1 MAAYTKS
8 LSLWIKYLFM
18 ITLITVVISFT
29 AGEVVRV
36 FERNYHEEKVD
47 RLLQSYFQA
56 LSSTTI
62 EDVLTEDIP
71 HLETILEQA
80 TAHNPDLIYVLISNE
95 AEVQL
100 ASSGQK
106 PRNDNT
112 LTAQYHRT
120 ITFEGEVFGS
130 MTLALSKEML
140 LNEINQ
146 HVDQIRYFS
155 AASLLL
161 LGCFSYFL
169 TQYLLLS
176 PLNKINSKLLS
187 INELSLP
194 AKPEPEPESL
204 SELARL
210 NKSVN
215 MLQEVL
221 LAQREKEHQLET
233 AKKLAEEANK
243 SKTEFIATMSHEIR
257 TPMNVILGSLD
268 ILKDESLSN
277 AANQLTDT
285 AQNAAKLLLSQLNDI
300 LDYSKLDAN
309 KVTLTNSAFSPTM
322 TAEKVITIFSAQA
335 AQKNIVLTFNSDI
348 SRQTLFIGDEGKISQ
363 ILINLVGNAV
373 KFTENGTISL
383 SIISQKNHDATGITI
398 TLKDS
403 GIGIAKEK
411 INTILAPFVQ
421 SDPSFSRH
429 YGGAGMGLAISNKL
443 LAMMGGKLNIQSTL
457 GEGSVFSFQLRL
469 KPDRINQKHGTPS
482 SISPTAQQQTLA
494 ILLVEDSPSNQ
505 LIAKTMLAKYGF
517 QVNTANNG
525 LEAVK
530 AIKSNKFFLVLMDLQ
545 MPKMNGLD
553 ACSEIRKLTNAKKHV
568 PIVAMTA
575 NVSDTDRQQC
585 LSVGMDDFLTKPI
598 NKHKMLQVICYWLGR
613 SHLDANPYRHLY

>member
-8 LSLWIKYLFM
+8 LSLWLKYLFM
-18 ITLITVVISFT
+18 ITLITLVISFT

-36 FERNYHEEKVD
+36 FERNYLEEKVD
-47 RLLQSYFQA
+47 RQLQSYFQA

-106 PRNDNT
+106 PSNDNT
-112 LTAQYHRT
+112 LTARYHRT

-140 LNEINQ
+140 LNEIGQ

-161 LGCFSYFL
+161 LGSFSYFL

-176 PLNKINSKLLS
+176 PLNKINRKLLS
-187 INELSLP
+187 INDLSLP
-194 AKPEPEPESL
+194 AKPEPENL

-210 NKSVN
+210 NRSVN

-221 LAQREKEHQLET
+221 LAQREKERQLET
-233 AKKLAEEANK
+233 AKKHAEEANK

-277 AANQLTDT
+277 AANQLTAT

-309 KVTLTNSAFSPTM
+309 KVTLSNDTFSPVM
-322 TAEKVITIFSAQA
+322 TAEKVIAIFSAQA
-335 AQKNIVLTFNSDI
+335 AQKNIALTFNSDL
-348 SRQTLFIGDEGKISQ
+348 SSQAQFMGDEGKTAQ
-363 ILINLVGNAV
+363 ILTNILGNAV

-383 SIISQKNHDATGITI
+383 SMTSQKNHDSTDITF

-411 INTILAPFVQ
+411 IDTILAPFVQ
-421 SDPSFSRH
+421 SDPSFSRR

-443 LAMMGGKLNIQSTL
+443 LAIMGGKLNIQSTL
-457 GEGSVFSFQLRL
+457 GEGSVFSFQLTL
-469 KPDRINQKHGTPS
+469 KPACLNQEYAAQAS
-482 SISPTAQQQTLA
+482 LSPTTQQQTLP

-530 AIKSNKFFLVLMDLQ
+530 AIRSNKFSLVLMDLQ
-545 MPKMNGLD
+545 MPEMNGLD
-553 ACSEIRKLTNAKKHV
+553 ACSEIRKLANTKKHV

-575 NVSDTDRQQC
+575 NVSDTDRRQC

-598 NKHKMLQVICYWLGR
+598 DKHKMLQVICYWLGR
-613 SHLDANPYRHLY
+613 SHLDTNPYRHLY